1 MTDNRLICMIPTKQ
15 LTRGSRYRI
24 IKPKKIDGKIV
35 KVQVQADN
43 GNYLWFNRNKFV
55 TRGELEGMECII

>member
-15 LTRGSRYRI
+15 LTKGSRYRVI
-24 IKPKKIDGKIV
+24 REDGKRV
-35 KVQVQADN
+35 KVQADN

-55 TRGELEGMECII
+55 TREELEG